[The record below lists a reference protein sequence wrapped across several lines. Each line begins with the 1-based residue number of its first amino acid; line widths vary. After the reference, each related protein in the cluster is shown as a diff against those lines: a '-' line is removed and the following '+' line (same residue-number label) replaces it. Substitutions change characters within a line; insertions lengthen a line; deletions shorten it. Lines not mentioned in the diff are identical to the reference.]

1 MPRRLILLAAAFLF
15 FGSAFAQQ
23 APRQPGPTPTD
34 ATQAGSCDRACLQ
47 KWVDSYLV
55 AMRDQNKDPALF
67 APDVRFTENGV
78 RLPFGKEGLW
88 WGMSGIGTYKFY
100 VPDTETQQ
108 VAFLGTVRENGKTQ
122 TDGDLVAIAL
132 RLKIRGQHITE
143 IEQIVSRP
151 SNVNSSRGDFPPT
164 GQGVEAMGA
173 PHPIFTTPIPANERA
188 SRAGLIET
196 ANYYFTGLE
205 NNDGKGYYPFTE
217 DCVRFE
223 NAVDVLARGGTRTT
237 CKKQF
242 EEGLKGIV
250 DRVRDRRFVA
260 VDRERGI
267 VFAFGFFDHYRI
279 NWTWQLAELFRIENG
294 QIRRI
299 EAIFHRAPFGTASGW
314 STYEQGISSEVQDV
328 R

>member
-1 MPRRLILLAAAFLF
+1 MSKRLLILGLALLST
-15 FGSAFAQQ
+15 SAMAQQ
-23 APRQPGPTPTD
+23 APVR
-34 ATQAGSCDRACLQ
+34 CDRTCLQ
-47 KWVDSYLV
+47 KWVDNYLV
-55 AMRDQNKDPALF
+55 AMRDQKADPALF
-67 APDVRFTENGV
+67 APDLKFTENGV
-78 RLPFGKEGLW
+78 RLPFGAEGLW
-88 WGMSGIGTYKFY
+88 YAMSGIGTYKFY

-108 VAFLGTVRENGKTQ
+108 VAFLGTVREKGTTE
-122 TDGDLVAIAL
+122 TDGDVVAIAL
-132 RLKIRGQHITE
+132 RLKIRNQRITE

-164 GQGVEAMGA
+164 GKGMEGMIA
-173 PHPIFTTPIPANERA
+173 PHAVFTTPIPEKERK
-188 SRAGLIET
+188 SRAELIET

-205 NNDGKGYYPFTE
+205 KNDGKGYYPFTD

-223 NAVDVLARGGTRTT
+223 NAVDVLARNGPRTT

-267 VFAFGFFDHYRI
+267 AFAFTFFDHYRI
-279 NWTWQLAELFRIENG
+279 NWTWQIAELFRMENG

-299 EAIFHRAPFGTASGW
+299 EAIFHQAPFGTASGW
-314 STYEQGISSEVQDV
+314 STYEQSISSEVQDV

>member
-1 MPRRLILLAAAFLF
+1 MISTTARRIAGAFAAAMLIPVLT
-15 FGSAFAQQ
+15 SAA
-23 APRQPGPTPTD
+23 APHQPVH
-34 ATQAGSCDRACLQ
+34 CDRACLQ

-88 WGMSGIGTYKFY
+88 WGMSGVGTYKFY
-100 VPDTETQQ
+100 IPDIDTQQ
-108 VAFLGTVRENGKTQ
+108 IAFLGTVRENGKTQ

-132 RLKIRGQHITE
+132 RLKIRGERITE
-143 IEQIVSRP
+143 VEQIVSRP
-151 SNVNSSRGDFPPT
+151 SNVNSSRSDFPPT

-173 PHPIFTTPIPANERA
+173 PNAIFTTPIPERERM
-188 SRAGLIET
+188 SRAELIET
-196 ANYYFTGLE
+196 ANYYFSGLE

-242 EEGLKGIV
+242 EEGLKGFV
-250 DRVRDRRFVA
+250 D
-260 VDRERGI
+260 
-267 VFAFGFFDHYRI
+267 HHRI
-279 NWTWQLAELFRIENG
+279 NWTWELAELFRIEKG

-299 EAIFHRAPFGTASGW
+299 EAIFHRAPFGMASGW

-328 R
+328 

>member
-1 MPRRLILLAAAFLF
+1 
-15 FGSAFAQQ
+15 
-23 APRQPGPTPTD
+23 
-34 ATQAGSCDRACLQ
+34 
-47 KWVDSYLV
+47 
-55 AMRDQNKDPALF
+55 
-67 APDVRFTENGV
+67 
-78 RLPFGKEGLW
+78 
-88 WGMSGIGTYKFY
+88 
-100 VPDTETQQ
+100 Q
-108 VAFLGTVRENGKTQ
+108 VAFLGTVRERGQ
-122 TDGDLVAIAL
+122 SATDGDLVAIAL
-132 RLKIRGQHITE
+132 RLRIRDGRITE

-164 GQGVEAMGA
+164 GQGMEAMVA
-173 PHPIFTTPIPANERA
+173 PHAIFTTPIPPAGRK
-188 SRAGLIET
+188 SRAELIET

-223 NAVDVLARGGTRTT
+223 NGVDVLARGGTRTT
-237 CKKQF
+237 CRKQF

-267 VFAFGFFDHYRI
+267 VFAFTFFDHHRI
-279 NWTWQLAELFRIENG
+279 NWTWQIAELFRIEDG

-299 EAIFHRAPFGTASGW
+299 EAIFHQAPFGMPSGW
-314 STYEQGISSEVQDV
+314 STYEQSMSSEIQDV

>member
-1 MPRRLILLAAAFLF
+1 MRRIVLCLAALLSLPAI
-15 FGSAFAQQ
+15 AQQ
-23 APRQPGPTPTD
+23 VASPK
-34 ATQAGSCDRACLQ
+34 CERACLQ
-47 KWVDSYLV
+47 KWVDDYLV
-55 AMRDQNKDPALF
+55 AMRDQNADPALF
-67 APDVRFTENGV
+67 SPTVRFTENGIQ
-78 RLPFGKEGLW
+78 LPFGKEGLW
-88 WGMSGIGTYKFY
+88 YAMSGIGNYKFY
-100 VPDTETQQ
+100 VPDVDTQQ
-108 VAFLGTVRENGKTQ
+108 VAFLGTVRERGTTP

-132 RLKIRGQHITE
+132 RLKVRNDRITE

-151 SNVNSSRGDFPPT
+151 TNVNSSRGDFPPT
-164 GQGVEAMGA
+164 GQGVEAMGS
-173 PHPIFTTPIPANERA
+173 PHPIFTTPIPVADRK
-188 SRAGLIET
+188 SRAELIET

-205 NNDGKGYYPFTE
+205 NNDGKGYYPFTD

-267 VFAFGFFDHYRI
+267 VFAFTFFDHHRI
-279 NWTWQLAELFRIENG
+279 NWTWQIAELFRIENG

-299 EAIFHRAPFGTASGW
+299 EAIFHQAPFGMPSGW
-314 STYEQGISSEVQDV
+314 STWEQAMSSEIQDI

>member
-1 MPRRLILLAAAFLF
+1 MPKRLILFAAASLF
-15 FGSAFAQQ
+15 CVSSLAQAQ
-23 APRQPGPTPTD
+23 APAR
-34 ATQAGSCDRACLQ
+34 CERACLE
-47 KWVDSYLV
+47 KWVDDYLV
-55 AMRDQNKDPALF
+55 AMRDQNPDPALF
-67 APDVRFTENGV
+67 APDLKFTENGV
-78 RLPFGKEGLW
+78 QLPFGKEGLW
-88 WGMSGIGTYKFY
+88 WGMSGLGTYKFY
-100 VPDTETQQ
+100 VPDPETQQ
-108 VAFLGTVRENGKTQ
+108 VAFLGTVRENGRSQ
-122 TDGDLVAIAL
+122 TDGDVVAIAL
-132 RLKIRGQHITE
+132 RLKIRGQRITE

-164 GQGVEAMGA
+164 GPGVEAMGA
-173 PHPIFTTPIPANERA
+173 PHPVFTTAIPVAERM
-188 SRAGLIET
+188 SRGDLIET

-205 NNDGKGYYPFTE
+205 NNDGKGYYPFTD

-237 CKKQF
+237 CRKQF

-267 VFAFGFFDHYRI
+267 VFSFTFFDHHRI
-279 NWTWQLAELFRIENG
+279 NWTWQVAELFRIEKG

-314 STYEQGISSEVQDV
+314 STYEQAVSSVIQDV

>member
-1 MPRRLILLAAAFLF
+1 MSKHLLILALALL
-15 FGSAFAQQ
+15 SASALAQQ
-23 APRQPGPTPTD
+23 PAAPK
-34 ATQAGSCDRACLQ
+34 CDRPCLQ
-47 KWVDSYLV
+47 KWVDNYLV
-55 AMRDQNKDPALF
+55 AMRDQKADPTLF
-67 APDVRFTENGV
+67 APDLKFTENGI

-88 WGMSGIGTYKFY
+88 FAMSGIGGYKFY
-100 VPDTETQQ
+100 IPDIETQQ
-108 VAFLGTVRENGKTQ
+108 VAFLGTVREKGQTQ

-132 RLKIRGQHITE
+132 RLKIRGQRIVE
-143 IEQIVSRP
+143 VEQIVSRP
-151 SNVNSSRGDFPPT
+151 SNVNSSRGDFPPS

-173 PHPIFTTPIPANERA
+173 PHPIFTTAIPEKLRA
-188 SRAGLIET
+188 SRAELIET

-205 NNDGKGYYPFTE
+205 NNDGKGYYPFTD

-223 NAVDVLARGGTRTT
+223 NAVDVLARSNPRTT

-299 EAIFHRAPFGTASGW
+299 EAIFHQAPFGMPSGW
-314 STYEQGISSEVQDV
+314 STYEQAMSSEIQDV

>member
-1 MPRRLILLAAAFLF
+1 MLNRLMAVGLACLL
-15 FGSAFAQQ
+15 SASTFAQQ
-23 APRQPGPTPTD
+23 APP
-34 ATQAGSCDRACLQ
+34 CDRACLQ
-47 KWVDSYLV
+47 HWVDSYLV
-55 AMRDQNKDPALF
+55 AMRDANKDPALF
-67 APDVRFTENGV
+67 APDLKFTENGV
-78 RLPFGKEGLW
+78 QMPFGNEGLW
-88 WGMSGIGTYKFY
+88 YGMSGLGTYKFY
-100 VPDTETQQ
+100 VPDIDTQQ

-122 TDGDLVAIAL
+122 GDGDLVAIAL
-132 RLKIRGQHITE
+132 RLKIRNQRITE

-151 SNVNSSRGDFPPT
+151 SNINSSRSDFPPT

-173 PHPIFTTPIPANERA
+173 PHPIFTAPIPEKERM
-188 SRAGLIET
+188 SRATLIET
-196 ANYYFTGLE
+196 ANYYFSGLQ
-205 NNDGKGYYPFTE
+205 NNDGKGYYPFTD

-260 VDRERGI
+260 VDREQGI

-279 NWTWQLAELFRIENG
+279 NWTWQLAELFKIENG
-294 QIRRI
+294 KIRRI
-299 EAIFHRAPFGTASGW
+299 EAIFHRVPFAMSSGW
-314 STYEQGISSEVQDV
+314 STYEQGVSSEVQDV

>member
-1 MPRRLILLAAAFLF
+1 MSKRLLILGLALL
-15 FGSAFAQQ
+15 STSVLAQQ
-23 APRQPGPTPTD
+23 PAAPK
-34 ATQAGSCDRACLQ
+34 CDRACLQ
-47 KWVDSYLV
+47 KWVDDYLV
-55 AMRDQNKDPALF
+55 AMRDQKTDTALF
-67 APDVRFTENGV
+67 APDPKFTENGI
-78 RLPFGKEGLW
+78 RLPLGSEGLW
-88 WGMSGIGTYKFY
+88 YAMSGIGTYKFY
-100 VPDTETQQ
+100 VPDIDTQQ
-108 VAFLGTVRENGKTQ
+108 IAFLGTVREKGKTQ

-132 RLKIRGQHITE
+132 RLKIRNQRIVE

-151 SNVNSSRGDFPPT
+151 TNVNSSRGDFPPS

-173 PHPIFTTPIPANERA
+173 PHAIYTTPIPERERA
-188 SRAGLIET
+188 SRAELIET

-205 NNDGKGYYPFTE
+205 KNDGKGYYPFTD
-217 DCVRFE
+217 DCVRIE
-223 NAVDVLARGGTRTT
+223 NAVDVLGRSGTRTT

-267 VFAFGFFDHYRI
+267 VFAFGFFDHHRI
-279 NWTWQLAELFRIENG
+279 NWTWQLAELFRIEKG

-299 EAIFHRAPFGTASGW
+299 EAIFHQAPFGMPSGW
-314 STYEQGISSEVQDV
+314 STYEQAMSSEVQDV

>member
-1 MPRRLILLAAAFLF
+1 MTMRWLAVGFLSVLSA
-15 FGSAFAQQ
+15 SAFGREA
-23 APRQPGPTPTD
+23 A
-34 ATQAGSCDRACLQ
+34 CDRTCLQ
-47 KWVDSYLV
+47 RWVDSYLV
-55 AMRDQNKDPALF
+55 AMRDANKDPALF
-67 APDVRFTENGV
+67 APDLKYTENGV
-78 RLPFGKEGLW
+78 RMPFGAEGLW
-88 WGMSGIGTYKFY
+88 FGMSGIGNYMFY
-100 VPDTETQQ
+100 IPDIDTQQ
-108 VAFLGTVRENGKTQ
+108 IAFLGTVRENGKTQ
-122 TDGDLVAIAL
+122 SDGDLVAIAL
-132 RLKIRGQHITE
+132 RLKIRNQRIVE

-151 SNVNSSRGDFPPT
+151 SNINSSRSDFPPT

-173 PHPIFTTPIPANERA
+173 PHPIFMTAIPEVERM
-188 SRAGLIET
+188 SRAELIET
-196 ANYYFTGLE
+196 ANFYFSGLE

-267 VFAFGFFDHYRI
+267 VFAFGFFDHHRI
-279 NWTWQLAELFRIENG
+279 NWTWQLAELFRIEKG

-299 EAIFHRAPFGTASGW
+299 EAIFHRAPFAMPSGW
-314 STYEQGISSEVQDV
+314 STYEESMSSEVQDV

>member
-1 MPRRLILLAAAFLF
+1 MSKRLVLAAAACLF
-15 FGSAFAQQ
+15 SVAAFAQQ
-23 APRQPGPTPTD
+23 PAR
-34 ATQAGSCDRACLQ
+34 CDRACLQ
-47 KWVDSYLV
+47 GWVDNYLA

-88 WGMSGIGTYKFY
+88 WGMSGLGTYKFY

-122 TDGDLVAIAL
+122 TDGDVVAIAL
-132 RLKIRGQHITE
+132 RLKIKGQRITE

-151 SNVNSSRGDFPPT
+151 SNTTSSRGDFPPT
-164 GQGVEAMGA
+164 GPGMEGMGA
-173 PHPIFTTPIPANERA
+173 PHQIFTTPIPESERA
-188 SRAGLIET
+188 SRAQLIET
-196 ANYYFTGLE
+196 ANYYFSGLE
-205 NNDGKGYYPFTE
+205 NNDGKGYYPFTD

-267 VFAFGFFDHYRI
+267 VFAFGFFDHHRI
-279 NWTWQLAELFRIENG
+279 NWTWQLAELFKIEKG

-299 EAIFHRAPFGTASGW
+299 EAIFHRAPFGMASGW
-314 STYEQGISSEVQDV
+314 STYEQSISSEAQDV

>member
-1 MPRRLILLAAAFLF
+1 MRKLLMAACLAALL
-15 FGSAFAQQ
+15 SAPAVAQQ
-23 APRQPGPTPTD
+23 PA
-34 ATQAGSCDRACLQ
+34 ASKCDRACLQ
-47 KWVDSYLV
+47 KWVDNYLV
-55 AMRDQNKDPALF
+55 AMRDQKVDPALF
-67 APDVRFTENGV
+67 APDPKFTENGV
-78 RLPFGKEGLW
+78 RLPFGSEGLW
-88 WGMSGIGTYKFY
+88 FAMSGIGNYKFY
-100 VPDTETQQ
+100 IPDIDTQQ
-108 VAFLGTVRENGKTQ
+108 VAFLGTVREKGQTQ

-132 RLKIRGQHITE
+132 RLKIRNQRIVE

-151 SNVNSSRGDFPPT
+151 ANVNSSRGDFPPS

-173 PHPIFTTPIPANERA
+173 PHPIFTTAIPEKERA
-188 SRAGLIET
+188 SRAELIET

-205 NNDGKGYYPFTE
+205 KNDGKGYYPFTD

-223 NAVDVLARGGTRTT
+223 NAVDVLARSNPRTT

-267 VFAFGFFDHYRI
+267 VFAFGFFDHHRI

-299 EAIFHRAPFGTASGW
+299 EAIFHQAPFGMPSGW
-314 STYEQGISSEVQDV
+314 STYEQAMSSDVQDV

>member
-1 MPRRLILLAAAFLF
+1 MPKRLVAVGLAALL
-15 FGSAFAQQ
+15 SASALTQQ
-23 APRQPGPTPTD
+23 PASPK
-34 ATQAGSCDRACLQ
+34 CDRACLQ
-47 KWVDSYLV
+47 KWVDNYLV
-55 AMRDQNKDPALF
+55 AMRDQQADPTLF
-67 APDVRFTENGV
+67 APDLKFTENGI
-78 RLPFGKEGLW
+78 RLPLGSEGLW
-88 WGMSGIGTYKFY
+88 FAMSGIGRYKFY
-100 VPDTETQQ
+100 VPDVDTQQ
-108 VAFLGTVRENGKTQ
+108 VAFLGTVREKGKTE

-132 RLKIRGQHITE
+132 RLKIRNQRIVE

-151 SNVNSSRGDFPPT
+151 TNVNSSRGDFPPT

-173 PHPIFTTPIPANERA
+173 PHPIFTTVIPEKERA
-188 SRAGLIET
+188 SRAELIET

-205 NNDGKGYYPFTE
+205 KNDGKGYYPFTD

-223 NAVDVLARGGTRTT
+223 NGVDVLARSGTRTT

-267 VFAFGFFDHYRI
+267 VFAFGFFDHHRI
-279 NWTWQLAELFRIENG
+279 NWTWHLAELFRIEKG

-299 EAIFHRAPFGTASGW
+299 EAIFHQAPFGMPSGW
-314 STYEQGISSEVQDV
+314 STYEQAMSSDIQDI

>member
-1 MPRRLILLAAAFLF
+1 
-15 FGSAFAQQ
+15 
-23 APRQPGPTPTD
+23 
-34 ATQAGSCDRACLQ
+34 
-47 KWVDSYLV
+47 
-55 AMRDQNKDPALF
+55 MRDANKDPALF
-67 APDVRFTENGV
+67 APDLKYTENGV
-78 RLPFGKEGLW
+78 RMPFGAEGLW
-88 WGMSGIGTYKFY
+88 FGMSGIGNYMFY
-100 VPDTETQQ
+100 IPDIDTQQ
-108 VAFLGTVRENGKTQ
+108 IAFLGTVRENGKTQ
-122 TDGDLVAIAL
+122 SDGDLVAIAL
-132 RLKIRGQHITE
+132 RLKIRNQRIVE

-151 SNVNSSRGDFPPT
+151 SNINSSRSDFPPT

-173 PHPIFTTPIPANERA
+173 PHPIFMTAIPEVERM
-188 SRAGLIET
+188 SRAELIET
-196 ANYYFTGLE
+196 ANFYFSGLE

-267 VFAFGFFDHYRI
+267 VFAFGFFDHHRI
-279 NWTWQLAELFRIENG
+279 NWTWQLAELFRIEKG

-299 EAIFHRAPFGTASGW
+299 EAIFHRAPFAMPSGW
-314 STYEQGISSEVQDV
+314 STYEESMSSEVQDV

>member
-1 MPRRLILLAAAFLF
+1 MSKPLLILGLVLLSSTAFT
-15 FGSAFAQQ
+15 QQ
-23 APRQPGPTPTD
+23 ASAPR
-34 ATQAGSCDRACLQ
+34 CERACLQ
-47 KWVDSYLV
+47 KWVDDYLV
-55 AMRDQNKDPALF
+55 AMRDQKPDPSLF
-67 APDVRFTENGV
+67 APDLKFTENGV

-88 WGMSGIGTYKFY
+88 FAMSGIGNYKFY
-100 VPDTETQQ
+100 VPDIQTQQ
-108 VAFLGTVRENGKTQ
+108 VAFLGTVREKGQTQ

-132 RLKIRGQHITE
+132 RLKIRNQRIVE

-173 PHPIFTTPIPANERA
+173 PHPLFTTAIPEKDRA
-188 SRAGLIET
+188 SRAELIET

-205 NNDGKGYYPFTE
+205 NNDGKGYYPFTD

-237 CKKQF
+237 CRKQF
-242 EEGLKGIV
+242 EDGLKGIV

-267 VFAFGFFDHYRI
+267 VFAFGFFDHHRI

-294 QIRRI
+294 KIRRI
-299 EAIFHRAPFGTASGW
+299 EAIFHQAAFGMPSGW
-314 STYEQGISSEVQDV
+314 STWEQAMSSDVQDV

>member
-1 MPRRLILLAAAFLF
+1 MKLASLATGLMLFATTAFT
-15 FGSAFAQQ
+15 QQ
-23 APRQPGPTPTD
+23 PAAPR
-34 ATQAGSCDRACLQ
+34 CDRACLQ
-47 KWVDSYLV
+47 RWVDNYLV
-55 AMRDQNKDPALF
+55 AMRDQKNDPALF
-67 APDVRFTENGV
+67 APDLKFTENGV

-88 WGMSGIGTYKFY
+88 WDMSGIGTYKFY
-100 VPDTETQQ
+100 IPDIETQQ
-108 VAFLGTVRENGKTQ
+108 VAFLGTVRAKGKAE
-122 TDGDLVAIAL
+122 TDGDVVAIAL
-132 RLKIRGQHITE
+132 RLKIRGGRITE
-143 IEQIVSRP
+143 IEQLVSRP
-151 SNVNSSRGDFPPT
+151 DNVNSSRGDFPPT

-173 PHPIFTTPIPANERA
+173 PNAIFTTPIPQGQRA
-188 SRAGLIET
+188 SRAELIET
-196 ANYYFTGLE
+196 ANYYFSGLE
-205 NNDGKGYYPFTE
+205 QNDGKGYYPFTD

-223 NAVDVLARGGTRTT
+223 NGVDVLARSTPRTT

-294 QIRRI
+294 KIRRI
-299 EAIFHRAPFGTASGW
+299 EAIFHRAPFGTTSGW
-314 STYEQGISSEVQDV
+314 STWEQGMSSEVQDV